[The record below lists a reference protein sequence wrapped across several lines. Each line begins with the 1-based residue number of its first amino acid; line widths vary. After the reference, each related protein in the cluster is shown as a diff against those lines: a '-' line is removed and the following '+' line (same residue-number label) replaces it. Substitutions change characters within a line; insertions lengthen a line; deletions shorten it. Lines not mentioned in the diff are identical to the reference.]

1 MGKVKQE
8 LLSEVGC
15 LLCDTLYDG
24 ARADRGFSTCFEC
37 GAMLAKFARTERARF
52 YDINQLVMH
61 GITPQRRNSMN
72 KIEEL
77 RKLAKVTGQ

>member
-1 MGKVKQE
+1 MSKVKQE

-37 GAMLAKFARTERARF
+37 GVMLAKFARTERARF
-52 YDINQLVMH
+52 YNLNPERRLREPERKVIDS
-61 GITPQRRNSMN
+61 ITNYGER
-72 KIEEL
+72 
-77 RKLAKVTGQ
+77 A

>member
-52 YDINQLVMH
+52 YDLNPTCYARH
-61 GITPQRRNSMN
+61 NNPT
-72 KIEEL
+72 EEQ
-77 RKLAKVTGQ
+77 A

>member
-1 MGKVKQE
+1 MAKVKQE

-37 GAMLAKFARTERARF
+37 GVMLAKFARTERARF
-52 YDINQLVMH
+52 YNLNPEQRLREPERKVIDS
-61 GITPQRRNSMN
+61 ITNYGER
-72 KIEEL
+72 
-77 RKLAKVTGQ
+77 A

>member
-52 YDINQLVMH
+52 YDLNPTCYAPHNNPTEQ
-61 GITPQRRNSMN
+61 Q
-72 KIEEL
+72 
-77 RKLAKVTGQ
+77 A